1 MMKRLA
7 LFAKQFT
14 TTTEPSSV
22 LSKNSALSAHF
33 LASVLIH
40 IAAILLIAMSVN
52 RSRRLLQQNLI
63 PIAVI
68 DAPAERDNFPRKEA
82 APPEVRKPPPSA
94 PREIEKAL
102 VKHETAQP
110 ERSAP
115 LALDLPKDEAT
126 KPMETKP
133 DIAPEPAPA
142 RTAAVEG
149 GGSEAGS
156 GNLFGKSEA
165 GLLPGAGTGG
175 GGGTAAAGLGR
186 GSGAPGLPTAGTALR
201 TNRQAKAIQTVQP
214 SYPPMALRMGLEG
227 DVMLKI
233 EVDTDG
239 KVTKAEVLKSA
250 GGGFDEAAMKAV
262 KQSRF
267 EPAQED
273 GQTVLAEFTYI
284 YRFRLTR

>member
-1 MMKRLA
+1 M
-7 LFAKQFT
+7 
-14 TTTEPSSV
+14 
-22 LSKNSALSAHF
+22 
-33 LASVLIH
+33 
-40 IAAILLIAMSVN
+40 
-52 RSRRLLQQNLI
+52 RRQRGTI
-63 PIAVI
+63 
-68 DAPAERDNFPRKEA
+68 FPRKEA

-94 PREIEKAL
+94 PLEIEKAL

-284 YRFRLTR
+284 YR